1 MGEVYR
7 CRLPIMFLLAI
18 LFWNCQLREEPMPK
32 LFIGN
37 IPHASSDTELQEWVE
52 SQGFQV
58 ESAQV
63 IRDRSTGQS
72 RGFGFVVLNEEWKLK
87 DAINALNGQRM
98 GDRVLTVNEALP
110 QTPRSDGRAQRP
122 SEPRDR
128 RP

>member
-1 MGEVYR
+1 
-7 CRLPIMFLLAI
+7 
-18 LFWNCQLREEPMPK
+18 MPK

-98 GDRVLTVNEALP
+98 GGRVLTVNEALP

-122 SEPRDR
+122 VDSRDR
-128 RP
+128 RQ